1 MRAARAGR
9 RIVMRPTEH
18 GFVGP
23 LAGELEEY
31 IRFKASMGRHGAT
44 RVQVLRSFDRH
55 CLEHGAVRLERGVVE
70 RWIAHRIDANP
81 GGCRSWFSYIRD
93 FGRWMRLAHDPD
105 AYVLSDQWKAG
116 SPRPTPYLLTDREAA
131 LFLRAAGTLESPS
144 PWAWQSRAFFMLM
157 ACCGLRTREVR
168 RLAVGHVCLCSISC
182 CGFSHDD
189 FSGLGRACRPRN
201 GLNWMV
207 LVSPPERTGKD
218 YDQHAPS
225 TVYPSFAAERG
236 IRRVDRAENTCQR
249 ADGA

>member
-44 RVQVLRSFDRH
+44 RVRVLRSFDRH

-144 PWAWQSRAFFMLM
+144 PWACVFRQ
-157 ACCGLRTREVR
+157 
-168 RLAVGHVCLCSISC
+168 VGVSC
-182 CGFSHDD
+182 WG
-189 FSGLGRACRPRN
+189 
-201 GLNWMV
+201 W
-207 LVSPPERTGKD
+207 
-218 YDQHAPS
+218 
-225 TVYPSFAAERG
+225 
-236 IRRVDRAENTCQR
+236 
-249 ADGA
+249 

>member
-1 MRAARAGR
+1 
-9 RIVMRPTEH
+9 MRPTEH

-131 LFLRAAGTLESPS
+131 LFLRAAGTLDVFCQVGVGRFGVSFSP
-144 PWAWQSRAFFMLM
+144 
-157 ACCGLRTREVR
+157 CE
-168 RLAVGHVCLCSISC
+168 
-182 CGFSHDD
+182 
-189 FSGLGRACRPRN
+189 
-201 GLNWMV
+201 
-207 LVSPPERTGKD
+207 
-218 YDQHAPS
+218 
-225 TVYPSFAAERG
+225 
-236 IRRVDRAENTCQR
+236 RRVSGRFGVGRSCWLLVIALVI
-249 ADGA
+249 A